1 MSDERPYVLDDQIG
15 YLMRLATQRH
25 TAIFQDRMNEGLTP
39 TQFSLLTRLAEVG
52 PSSQNHLGRL
62 AALDVA
68 TVKGVVDRLTAK
80 GLVVVSP
87 DPRDGRLRI
96 VSLSP
101 RGEALIPQ
109 ERREQA
115 ARRIRIPTLLV
126 RGGSSDVVSPEG
138 ARELQQLIPQA
149 ELFDVEDAGHMV
161 AGDRNDIFSNAV
173 IGFLRRELPAG
184 S

>member
-109 ERREQA
+109 LRERGHEITEDTLKPLTSRE
-115 ARRIRIPTLLV
+115 RETIVRLL
-126 RGGSSDVVSPEG
+126 RK
-138 ARELQQLIPQA
+138 LT
-149 ELFDVEDAGHMV
+149 
-161 AGDRNDIFSNAV
+161 
-173 IGFLRRELPAG
+173 
-184 S
+184 